1 MYKVKVLEYVIFLF
15 FSKKLIQCEANLEL
29 MVIYRGKLEPGAV
42 SPDVILVRH
51 QGPQNPV
58 NGFTRT
64 FLWVTVIF
72 KQSLFPFP
80 GPFLYLA

>member
-51 QGPQNPV
+51 QG
-58 NGFTRT
+58 
-64 FLWVTVIF
+64 
-72 KQSLFPFP
+72 
-80 GPFLYLA
+80 